1 MGASS
6 ERAAPSLRAESRM
19 YRYQWHFLPRSAVLL
34 AMDGGVVHTRSIR
47 AQQWELADDLIVREG
62 RGDTPF
68 GLYVLDAHEP
78 AAELA
83 RTIER
88 DVFYEAFGNTPDLLA
103 AEYDRYED
111 ASVFLCVV
119 DHRRRAAA
127 GMMRLVAPSVGG
139 FKSLHDLERL
149 WGVTPDDLAAQHGLA
164 LDLSSLMDMATLAVP
179 PDYRGAA
186 SSGLVATV
194 LYQGLGRMSLERD
207 LRWYVAILD
216 QIVLRQINWPFA
228 RPLTPI
234 PGTEPMRYLDSP
246 SSQPVYIDCVDYQA
260 RVGLLDPQMY
270 ALLFA
275 GVGLEAVVSQPGWR
289 VRSEEPAPLAAVS

>member
-1 MGASS
+1 VHT
-6 ERAAPSLRAESRM
+6 APIRAE
-19 YRYQWHFLPRSAVLL
+19 
-34 AMDGGVVHTRSIR
+34 
-47 AQQWELADDLIVREG
+47 QWELADDLIVREG
-62 RGDTPF
+62 RGETPF
-68 GLYVLDAHEP
+68 GLYVITADEP
-78 AAELA
+78 ASELA

-119 DHRRRAAA
+119 DHARRAAA
-127 GMMRLVAPSVGG
+127 GMLRLVTPSAGG
-139 FKSLHDLERL
+139 FKSLYDLERL
-149 WGVTPDDLAAQHGLA
+149 WGITPDDLAARHGVD

-194 LYQGLGRMSLERD
+194 LYQGLGRMSLDHD
-207 LRWYVAILD
+207 LKWYIAILD
-216 QIVLRQINWPFA
+216 QIVLRQINRPFG

-246 SSQPVYIDCVDYQA
+246 SSQPVYIDCLDYRA
-260 RVGLLDPQMY
+260 RVGLLDPKMY
-270 ALLFA
+270 AMLFA
-275 GVGLEAVVSQPGWR
+275 GVGLESVVSQPRWK
-289 VRSEEPAPLAAVS
+289 VTSDEPAPLAAVG